1 MNLIDILIL
10 GIIFLCALHGY
21 QRGLISSIINF
32 VSTIVGFLVASWK
45 YMFALRWAEQYF
57 PLQKWLEP
65 IIYKVIQPSV
75 QAKASTL
82 QNQALGN
89 ILGSLP
95 PEWRSLFENLSSVQM
110 PQAIEQV
117 THHLAATVTE
127 RILSLIAFACVFYLV
142 VFIIQLLFSIILKPF
157 GIWGGNMNRGG
168 GLVFGGLSALI
179 GMAVLAGLFS
189 PLLQWGVGGSFNAL
203 IQSSALYPYLVEI
216 FRVLDQVFAAQ
227 LSQKLIEPLSQG
239 QGLWFY

>member
-10 GIIFLCALHGY
+10 GIIFLSALHGY

-32 VSTIVGFLVASWK
+32 ISTIVGFLVASWK
-45 YMFALRWAEQYF
+45 YMSALRWAEQYF

-65 IIYKVIQPSV
+65 VIYKVIQPSV

-82 QNQALGN
+82 HDQALGN

-117 THHLAATVTE
+117 THRLAATVTE
-127 RILSLIAFACVFYLV
+127 RILGLIAFACVFYLV
-142 VFIIQLLFSIILKPF
+142 VFILQLFFSIILKPF
-157 GIWGGNMNRGG
+157 GIWGGSMNRGG
-168 GLVFGGLSALI
+168 GLVFGGLSAVI

-203 IQSSALYPYLVEI
+203 IQSSSLYPYLVEI

-239 QGLWFY
+239 QGLWF